1 MSSLPDHLPLVKEE
15 GTNDDR
21 EVFDDK
27 LDNAG
32 AVIVDDNIVIGED
45 STPSAIHTKSSHKS
59 IKPPLYLITLTR
71 DQRSIM
77 W

>member
-27 LDNAG
+27 LDDAG
-32 AVIVDDNIVIGED
+32 AVMVDDKLDMGDD
-45 STPSAIHTKSSHKS
+45 STSSAIHPKNQFT
-59 IKPPLYLITLTR
+59 
-71 DQRSIM
+71 
-77 W
+77 